1 MNATSTGAVAARAQ
15 STFTNEAWKG
25 HGWTVSRFGGLQC
38 HPVSELKGILWF
50 VEGIAFSNMNKN
62 EQTLTIASV

>member
-1 MNATSTGAVAARAQ
+1 MRPGKDMAGLFSDL
-15 STFTNEAWKG
+15 
-25 HGWTVSRFGGLQC
+25 GGLQC

>member
-1 MNATSTGAVAARAQ
+1 MAGLFSDL
-15 STFTNEAWKG
+15 
-25 HGWTVSRFGGLQC
+25 GGLQG